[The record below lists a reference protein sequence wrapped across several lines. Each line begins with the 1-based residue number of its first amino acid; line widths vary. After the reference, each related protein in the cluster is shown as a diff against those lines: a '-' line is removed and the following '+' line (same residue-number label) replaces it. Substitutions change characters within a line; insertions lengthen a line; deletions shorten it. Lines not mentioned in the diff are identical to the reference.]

1 MSETLWTERVV
12 SIHSAFAQGK
22 HPTFRAAVGRAPRRP
37 GWRHFAAAFAR
48 EIRAVADPK
57 GIIFMASFRFWR
69 VLAVGAGALV
79 AGTIAYEALSVAL
92 ARADTARLFAPYEIV
107 TDNGASP
114 PAELSSERIDTLLK
128 VQDPDFW
135 TRGDGVDWSAPLA
148 TTVAQSVVKKLYFEN
163 FEPGFA
169 KIRQT
174 LIAQF
179 AVGPLASKYAQLAA
193 FIEVNGFESS
203 ARQWF
208 GKPLVELNDDE
219 FLALVATNNNPRDYA
234 PGTPANA
241 ERVRRIEKYLA
252 GLCERRGLADVW
264 LESCGEPPA

>member
-1 MSETLWTERVV
+1 
-12 SIHSAFAQGK
+12 
-22 HPTFRAAVGRAPRRP
+22 
-37 GWRHFAAAFAR
+37 
-48 EIRAVADPK
+48 
-57 GIIFMASFRFWR
+57 MANFRFGR

-79 AGTIAYEALSVAL
+79 AGTIAYEAISVAF
-92 ARADTARLFAPYEIV
+92 ARAETSRLFASYEAV
-107 TDNGASP
+107 TDNGAKP
-114 PAELSSERIDTLLK
+114 PAELSDERIDTLLK

-135 TRGDGVDWSAPLA
+135 TREDGVDWSAPLA
-148 TTVAQSVVKKLYFEN
+148 TTVAQSVVKKLYFED
-163 FEPGFA
+163 FKPGIA

-179 AVGPLASKYAQLAA
+179 AVGPLASKNAQLAA
-193 FIEVNGFESS
+193 FIDVNGFDAS
-203 ARQWF
+203 ARKWF
-208 GKPLVELNDDE
+208 GKPLAELTDDE
-219 FLALVATNNNPRDYA
+219 FLSLVATSNNPRDYA

>member
-1 MSETLWTERVV
+1 
-12 SIHSAFAQGK
+12 
-22 HPTFRAAVGRAPRRP
+22 
-37 GWRHFAAAFAR
+37 
-48 EIRAVADPK
+48 
-57 GIIFMASFRFWR
+57 MANFRFGR

-79 AGTIAYEALSVAL
+79 AGTIAYEAISVAF
-92 ARADTARLFAPYEIV
+92 ARAETSRLFASYEAV
-107 TDNGASP
+107 TDNGAKP
-114 PAELSSERIDTLLK
+114 PAELSDERIDTLLK

-135 TRGDGVDWSAPLA
+135 TREDSVDWSAPLA
-148 TTVAQSVVKKLYFEN
+148 TTVAQSVVKKLYFED
-163 FEPGFA
+163 FKPGIA

-179 AVGPLASKYAQLAA
+179 AVGPLASKNAQLAA
-193 FIEVNGFESS
+193 FIDVNGFDAS
-203 ARQWF
+203 ARKWF
-208 GKPLVELNDDE
+208 GKPLAELTDDE
-219 FLALVATNNNPRDYA
+219 FLSLVATSNNPRDYA